1 MNEHDERREEG
12 TPGPGGGP
20 ETHGLGE
27 RAHDI
32 VEEIREEIVEHVPQ
46 PVRWTVGKLVK
57 LVLLGVGAFVVL
69 LIVTLLLFA
78 ANRTDWVA
86 GELTLFLNQTLALRT
101 DAEVA
106 VADLHGNPFSAVTL
120 KDVQVRFRD
129 GHPTPLLE
137 TPSITVRY
145 SPWNLL
151 TGRRGFD
158 VTIEKPVFRIL
169 QDDTGKVRLP
179 VWRSGRAGSAVSTYD
194 LHVVIRD
201 GVVELPA
208 GRRVEG
214 LRLDAWLH
222 TGRPTRVEVR
232 DLAWSDAP
240 RVGPLESLRGELTA
254 ADSVRFEIS
263 ELRMP
268 ELALSAFGG
277 WEATP
282 GHEVK
287 ARRMHVEI
295 ERVRWKWLARAFIND
310 AFEAEGEGSAS
321 IDVRREPDGRFD
333 GEFVARADWQGL
345 TGDGT
350 GGFEWAGER
359 LRIAPA
365 EVVSPGGRMRGT
377 FEMRGRAW
385 TLEGDVTR
393 GDPAHWGPIGLPGWP
408 QGALNGR
415 FRYDTETD
423 RSARIVAALGPSEIA
438 GWRADSAYVDVISL
452 PAAPDSFTV
461 DFLRRG
467 GIATLDAEV
476 AEGGWS
482 GAWTARDFPLEEWP
496 DGRATGLTGLLARGG
511 GRVDGR
517 DEGLFVTGRM
527 SGPRARWMG
536 ADAGAWRVDSI
547 AGRLLPTPDLSAE
560 AALEDVLFLGVHFD
574 SATSAV
580 RLGDQAM
587 TLPGLAA
594 FAGDTLLDL
603 DGSATWSA
611 DGWTFVASRA
621 RAVSDQFEWHAEP
634 PLRLTGDPRGV
645 TFERFLARDGEARLA
660 IVGRWAAPGG
670 AYTFDLTGTALP
682 LDRLGLP
689 RDWALAGRTDAN
701 LRVTGPSGRPNWRF
715 EAKASGAGT
724 RGAIADSIHLVLA
737 GRPHALTIQR
747 ALVRDDGGTLEG
759 DLDFESVSA
768 AWPDT
773 LTPEAVTRWLAD
785 AAGWR
790 GEVRAQAFPA
800 GGWEGLGA
808 ELGRAGGRI
817 GGHVRIDGRP
827 ARPSF
832 AADLHAAPFS
842 IDRFEVDALDVR
854 ARYGDGRLEVPE
866 GRATRGGV
874 VSTVT
879 GAMPLELALGRE
891 PSLPER
897 PMHWRVDVPEGDLAI
912 LPLMVQQIAEA
923 TGDFRLETT
932 VGGTPKNPQLDGT
945 LAVRNGR
952 MRLAAREEVLR
963 DVYADCH
970 FDAARITLDTLIAY
984 QGRSGVV
991 RGGGEVQLDGFEV
1004 DRYRFDLALR
1014 DFTALE
1020 SGLYSATFDGNFA
1033 VTDGSV
1039 VHGTRLP
1046 HVTGAMELL
1055 QANILLDFANESEMQ
1070 QFTSSETPLFWTYR
1084 VNLRA
1089 TDKLRWIPPN
1099 ANIEFS
1105 ADLVLEQSPDSLSIF
1120 GEVDALRGQY
1130 YFLSNRFDV
1139 MRAHLTFDNVGG
1151 LDPQLDIEAQT
1162 VLTPTSSAAIQESGD
1177 DDGRV
1182 PRQTIVVEITGRSRN
1197 PVIAFHSSPNDL
1209 SQAAILQE
1217 LTVQRFTSGDNISL
1231 GDPLD
1236 DFVTRAINRQLSSE
1250 MSRLF
1255 QGYVNEWAI
1264 TRESGGL
1271 LRGEGE
1277 LYAEVGIPLS
1287 AQWQIRYRQRV
1298 PGPSRGT
1305 YSVNP
1310 FERDLEVEYRLN
1322 RFFFVTSEL
1331 AQRRTGTGSAATT
1344 QGTPEFNVNLKARWE
1359 Y

>member
-1 MNEHDERREEG
+1 MSEHDERREQQD
-12 TPGPGGGP
+12 PGHAEGP
-20 ETHGLGE
+20 EPHGLGE
-27 RAHDI
+27 RAQEI

-46 PVRWTVGKLVK
+46 PVRWTFGKLVK
-57 LVLLGVGAFVVL
+57 LVLLGLGAL
-69 LIVTLLLFA
+69 LLVMIVTLLLLA
-78 ANRTDWVA
+78 ANRTEWVA

-106 VADLHGNPFSAVTL
+106 IADLHGNPFRTMTL
-120 KDVQVRFRD
+120 EGVRVRFREGD
-129 GHPTPLLE
+129 RTPLLE

-169 QDDTGKVRLP
+169 EDDTGKVRLP
-179 VWRSGRAGSAVSTYD
+179 VWRSGKASSAVSTYD
-194 LHVVIRD
+194 LHVVIR
-201 GVVELPA
+201 GGTVELRE

-214 LRLDAWLH
+214 VSLDAALH

-232 DLAWSDAP
+232 DLSWDEAP
-240 RVGPLESLRGELTA
+240 RVGRLESLRGSLTA
-254 ADSVRFEIS
+254 ADSVRFEIA

-268 ELALSAFGG
+268 DLELSAFGG
-277 WEATP
+277 WEASP

-287 ARRMHVEI
+287 ARRMHLEV
-295 ERVRWKWLARAFIND
+295 ERVRWKWLARAFVND
-310 AFEAEGEGSAS
+310 AFDAEGEGSAS
-321 IDVRREPDGRFD
+321 IDVRREADGRFL
-333 GEFVARADWQGL
+333 GEFLARADWKGL
-345 TGDGT
+345 TGHGK
-350 GGFEWAGER
+350 GGFEWAGDR
-359 LRIAPA
+359 LAIAPA
-365 EVVSPGGRMRGT
+365 EAVSPGGRMRGA
-377 FEMRGRAW
+377 FEMRGKAW
-385 TLEGDVTR
+385 TLAGDVTE

-408 QGALNGR
+408 EGALNGR
-415 FRYDTETD
+415 FRYETEAD
-423 RSARIVAALGPSEIA
+423 RTARIVAALGPSEIA
-438 GWRADSAYVDVISL
+438 GWRADSAYVDVRSW
-452 PAAPDSFTV
+452 PAAPDSFAV

-467 GIATLDAEV
+467 GLARLDAEV
-476 AEGGWS
+476 QEGGWR
-482 GAWTARDFPLEEWP
+482 GDWTARDFPLEEWP
-496 DGRATGLTGLLARGG
+496 DGRATGLTGLLEEGG
-511 GRVDGR
+511 GRVEGR
-517 DEGLFVTGRM
+517 DQGLFVTGRM
-527 SGPRARWMG
+527 AGPRARWMG

-547 AGRLLPTPDLSAE
+547 AGRLLPTPDLNAD
-560 AALEDVLFLGVHFD
+560 AGLADVLFLGVHFD
-574 SATSAV
+574 SAGSAV
-580 RLGDQAM
+580 HLGDEVM
-587 TLPGLAA
+587 ELPGLTA

-603 DGSATWSA
+603 DGRAAWNA
-611 DGWTFVASRA
+611 DGWTFEASRA
-621 RAVSDQFEWHAEP
+621 VAASEQFEWTAEP
-634 PLRLTGDPRGV
+634 PIRLSGDARGV
-645 TFERFLARDGEARLA
+645 TFERFHARDGEARLDIA
-660 IVGRWAAPGG
+660 GRWAAPGG
-670 AYTFDLTGTALP
+670 AYTFDLTGTGLALE
-682 LDRLGLP
+682 RLGLP
-689 RDWALAGRTDAN
+689 PAWALEGRTDAN

-715 EAKASGAGT
+715 EAHASNAGA
-724 RGAIADSIHLVLA
+724 RGAVADSIHLLLGGA
-737 GRPHALTIQR
+737 PHALSIER
-747 ALVRDDGGTLEG
+747 AVVRDDGGTLEG
-759 DLDFESVSA
+759 TVDFESLRA

-773 LTPEAVTRWLAD
+773 LTPESVAAWLEG

-790 GEVRAQAFPA
+790 GEVRAEDFPA
-800 GGWEGLGA
+800 GGWQGLA
-808 ELGRAGGRI
+808 TDLGRAGGRL
-817 GGHVRIDGRP
+817 GGRVRIDGRP

-832 AADLHAAPFS
+832 TADLHASPFS
-842 IDRFEVDALDVR
+842 IDRFEVDVVDLR
-854 ARYGDGRLEVPE
+854 ARYGDGRLEVTE
-866 GRATRGGV
+866 GRAVRGTV
-874 VSTVT
+874 VSTVK
-879 GAMPLELALGRE
+879 GAMALDLALGRK
-891 PSLPER
+891 PSFPEQ
-897 PMHWRVDVPEGDLAI
+897 PMGWRVDVPEGDLAL
-912 LPLMVQQIAEA
+912 LPLLVPQIAEA
-923 TGDFRLETT
+923 DGDFRLETT
-932 VGGTPKNPQLDGT
+932 VRGTPRAPQLDGT
-945 LAVRNGR
+945 LVVRGGQVR
-952 MRLAAREEVLR
+952 VATREEVL
-963 DVYADCH
+963 YELHADCH
-970 FDAARITLDTLIAY
+970 FDAARITLDTLTAR
-984 QGRSGVV
+984 QGRNGVV
-991 RGGGEVQLDGFEV
+991 RGSGEVQLDGFEV
-1004 DRYRFDLALR
+1004 DRYRFDLALS
-1014 DFTALE
+1014 DFTAIE
-1020 SGLYSATFDGNFA
+1020 SGLYSATFDGRFA

-1039 VHGTRLP
+1039 IHGERLP
-1046 HVTGAMELL
+1046 HVTGAMELI
-1055 QANILLDFANESEMQ
+1055 QASILLDFSNESEMQ
-1070 QFTSSETPLFWTYR
+1070 QFTSSEAPLFWTYR
-1084 VNLRA
+1084 VSMRA

-1139 MRAHLTFDNVGG
+1139 MHASLTFDNVGG

-1162 VLTPTSSAAIQESGD
+1162 VLTPTSNAAIQESGD

-1236 DFVTRAINRQLSSE
+1236 DFVTRAINRQLSTE

-1255 QGYVNEWAI
+1255 QGYVNEWTI

-1331 AQRRTGTGSAATT
+1331 AQRRTGTGSATTT